1 MAQGQFECGTD
12 TEGSMTD
19 VHAVHEDIHNHDTVE
34 RIETV
39 SSGST
44 PWSVRLGFGIAGFL
58 LLAGAFV
65 AWRFAG
71 ALGGTIGE
79 ALPWLIAAA
88 VLLGAGAIIESV
100 TVEVWVALIVGVF
113 AVAITFLIAGRVATY
128 PSQGQSVFVV
138 DRFSGEVELCT
149 AQGCNV
155 LPRNGTFL
163 TNPQLPALP
172 ALPHPAK

>member
-1 MAQGQFECGTD
+1 MSDNHDHT
-12 TEGSMTD
+12 
-19 VHAVHEDIHNHDTVE
+19 VHEEIHNHDTVE
-34 RIETV
+34 RIET
-39 SSGST
+39 STSTT
-44 PWSVRLGFGIAGFL
+44 PWAVRLGFGIAGFL

-71 ALGGTIGE
+71 SLGGPVGE
-79 ALPWLIAAA
+79 ALPWIIAAA

-100 TVEVWVALIVGVF
+100 TVEIWLALIVGAF
-113 AVAITFLIAGRVATY
+113 AVAITFLIVGRVQTY
-128 PSQGQSVFVV
+128 PSIGQSVFVV

-163 TNPQLPALP
+163 TSPQLPSLP

>member
-1 MAQGQFECGTD
+1 MSDDHSHEIHEADCNHGT
-12 TEGSMTD
+12 
-19 VHAVHEDIHNHDTVE
+19 AE

-39 SSGST
+39 SSAST
-44 PWSVRLGFGIAGFL
+44 PWGVKLAFGIAGIL

-65 AWRFAG
+65 AWQFAG
-71 ALGGTIGE
+71 TLGGSVGE

-88 VLLGAGAIIESV
+88 VLLGAGAIIESI

-113 AVAITFLIAGRVATY
+113 AVAVTFIIIGRVATY
-128 PSQGQSVFVV
+128 PSQGQSIFVV

-149 AQGCNV
+149 VDGCKV

-163 TNPQLPALP
+163 PNPQLPP
-172 ALPHPAK
+172 LPHLHDGGAK

>member
-1 MAQGQFECGTD
+1 MSDNHDHT
-12 TEGSMTD
+12 
-19 VHAVHEDIHNHDTVE
+19 VHEEIHNHDTVE
-34 RIETV
+34 RIET
-39 SSGST
+39 STSTT
-44 PWSVRLGFGIAGFL
+44 PWAVRLGFGIAGFL

-71 ALGGTIGE
+71 SLGGPVGE
-79 ALPWLIAAA
+79 ALPWIIAAA

-100 TVEVWVALIVGVF
+100 TVEIWLALIVG
-113 AVAITFLIAGRVATY
+113 RVQTY
-128 PSQGQSVFVV
+128 PSAGQSVFVV

-163 TNPQLPALP
+163 TTPPLPSLP
-172 ALPHPAK
+172 TLPHPAK